1 MTSNLGK
8 RIARIESADEA
19 AKPFDLDILTA
30 EDLLAGRLPK
40 GALLQLVHLSHE
52 GDPNDHRATVH

>member
-8 RIARIESADEA
+8 RIARIEADA
-19 AKPFDLDILTA
+19 AKPFDLDTLTA
-30 EDLLAGRLPK
+30 DDLLAGRLPK

-52 GDPNDHRATVH
+52 EDPDDQRATVH